1 MSKFPLLALLVVF
14 SVSAN
19 ESPPTSPVPTP
30 TNEIILDL
38 QSEDPYV
45 QNNLGWKYES
55 GNGVP
60 RNDSEAVKWFR
71 KSAEQGNPYGQFNL
85 GWMYEN
91 GRGIPHD
98 LAQARQW
105 YQRAAA
111 QGLGYAQEA
120 MLRLGQQ

>member
-1 MSKFPLLALLVVF
+1 VVPQIGGGK
-14 SVSAN
+14 A
-19 ESPPTSPVPTP
+19 TP
-30 TNEIILDL
+30 T
-38 QSEDPYV
+38 
-45 QNNLGWKYES
+45 
-55 GNGVP
+55 
-60 RNDSEAVKWFR
+60 
-71 KSAEQGNPYGQFNL
+71 GQFNL